1 CDLARKIVEDGQI
14 ALLPSLSKGRND
26 DKTMLASLGE
36 LFVRGVK
43 IDWRGFDEE
52 YPRRIADLPTYAFER
67 QKYWFDPTAR
77 RGAAPVAEEPAAPA
91 STTLLGE
98 RVSSPMDA
106 VQFRSLLAVDQHP
119 CLGDCVCVGSAV
131 VNAGCYVEA
140 VLEAVAQLRGFERTR
155 IEKMS

>member
-1 CDLARKIVEDGQI
+1 
-14 ALLPSLSKGRND
+14 
-26 DKTMLASLGE
+26 
-36 LFVRGVK
+36 
-43 IDWRGFDEE
+43 
-52 YPRRIADLPTYAFER
+52 R

-77 RGAAPVAEEPAAPA
+77 RGAVPVAEEPTAPA
-91 STTLLGE
+91 SPTLLGE

-119 CLGDCVCVGSAV
+119 CLGDCVCVGAAV

-155 IEKMS
+155 IEKMSLPQAFLMPDEGIRTAMLVVDPVAEGCTQFRYYSQPESDGAWALHAQGAFSAEPGQA